1 MVDYRKMYLR
11 LVDEVERILDILDS
25 SRDLEQK
32 VFLSQAL
39 LAAGLHTAVAS
50 GSWCGAERQRCGAS
64 GSPLMWS
71 MYPP

>member
-11 LVDEVERILDILDS
+11 LVDEVERTLDILDS

-39 LAAGLHTAVAS
+39 LPAGLQDCENLYVETA
-50 GSWCGAERQRCGAS
+50 E
-64 GSPLMWS
+64 
-71 MYPP
+71 

>member
-39 LAAGLHTAVAS
+39 LAAGSQDCENLYVETA
-50 GSWCGAERQRCGAS
+50 E
-64 GSPLMWS
+64 
-71 MYPP
+71 